1 MENTVNTIKGRI
13 LKGVGG
19 LYSVRAVINDDICTV
34 ACRARGVFRHQ
45 HIEPLAGDC
54 VTLVYDERSSDTA
67 DGGAY
72 VIDGIDERKNS
83 LIRPPLA
90 NLDYIFVSMAAASPT
105 PVLTTVDK
113 LIAIAEHN
121 GIEPVI
127 VITKR
132 ELAPEYADEL
142 EAIFQKGRAGGEFT
156 QHELDAYR
164 TALLRTM
171 AKEYARRGWA
181 MELHMGPMRNNNTLM
196 FNKIGPDTGFD
207 SIDDKEI
214 AQPLSRFLDSL
225 AKEELLPRTILF
237 TLNPKDNYV
246 LGTMLGNFQNS
257 DAPGKI
263 QFGSGWWFNDNLDGM
278 REQMKAFGN
287 LSVLGKFVGMVTD
300 SRSFLSYPRH
310 EYFRRI
316 LCGLLGDMVEDGLY
330 PDDMETLKQLVQDI
344 SYNNAAKYFGLE

>member
-1 MENTVNTIKGRI
+1 MG
-13 LKGVGG
+13 
-19 LYSVRAVINDDICTV
+19 
-34 ACRARGVFRHQ
+34 CRA
-45 HIEPLAGDC
+45 
-54 VTLVYDERSSDTA
+54 SDHAFT
-67 DGGAY
+67 Y
-72 VIDGIDERKNS
+72 V
-83 LIRPPLA
+83 P
-90 NLDYIFVSMAAASPT
+90 Y
-105 PVLTTVDK
+105 
-113 LIAIAEHN
+113 AEA
-121 GIEPVI
+121 
-127 VITKR
+127 T
-132 ELAPEYADEL
+132 ADEL
-142 EAIFQKGRAGGEFT
+142 EAIFQKGRLGGKFT

>member
-1 MENTVNTIKGRI
+1 
-13 LKGVGG
+13 
-19 LYSVRAVINDDICTV
+19 
-34 ACRARGVFRHQ
+34 
-45 HIEPLAGDC
+45 
-54 VTLVYDERSSDTA
+54 
-67 DGGAY
+67 
-72 VIDGIDERKNS
+72 
-83 LIRPPLA
+83 
-90 NLDYIFVSMAAASPT
+90 
-105 PVLTTVDK
+105 
-113 LIAIAEHN
+113 
-121 GIEPVI
+121 
-127 VITKR
+127 
-132 ELAPEYADEL
+132 
-142 EAIFQKGRAGGEFT
+142 
-156 QHELDAYR
+156 
-164 TALLRTM
+164 
-171 AKEYARRGWA
+171 
-181 MELHMGPMRNNNTLM
+181 MELHIGPMRNNNTLM
-196 FNKIGPDTGFD
+196 FNKIGPDAGFD